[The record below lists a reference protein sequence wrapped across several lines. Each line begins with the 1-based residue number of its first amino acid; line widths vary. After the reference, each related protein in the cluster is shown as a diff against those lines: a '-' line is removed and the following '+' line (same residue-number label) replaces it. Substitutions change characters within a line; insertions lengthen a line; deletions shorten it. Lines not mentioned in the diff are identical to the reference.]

1 MSHGRLNFQKVLL
14 SQHMARLAI
23 VGAGLSGLAAAWSL
37 RSHPIDVIL
46 FEKSRGYSG
55 RAATRG
61 KYGARY
67 DHGANFVTPSSDR
80 VRSLLF
86 DYLPTD
92 SLAQID
98 GEVWT
103 FDDAGQ
109 IEKPTASNG
118 STESWTY
125 DRGISTL
132 GKLIGRRASAQ
143 TLTETR
149 VAHLGRSNGRWTVT
163 DTEAGTHGPFDAV
176 LLTPPAPQTATLLA
190 DTAADLSEE
199 TMIQQVARLS
209 DVVDDV
215 RYHAQFTY
223 VFGFDRTIERVGPYH
238 GLLNADGGHD
248 IAWIGFEHD
257 KPGRAPDGENIIVI
271 QMSPDWTRSRVD
283 ADPDSFLSAA
293 KEGASDVLGVSLK
306 RPTWYDTQ
314 RWRYSM
320 PVESANVDALADGA
334 DVGLF
339 FAGDYVVGVGRIGP
353 AIETGLDAAAR
364 IGDHLV

>member
-1 MSHGRLNFQKVLL
+1 
-14 SQHMARLAI
+14 MARLAI

-37 RSHPIDVIL
+37 RSHPIDITL

-86 DYLPTD
+86 EQLPTD
-92 SLAQID
+92 SLAQIE
-98 GEVWT
+98 GEVWS
-103 FDDAGQ
+103 FDESGR
-109 IEKPTASNG
+109 IEKRSASNG

-125 DRGISTL
+125 ERGVSTL
-132 GKLIGRRASAQ
+132 GKLLGRRTSAQ
-143 TLTETR
+143 TLMETR
-149 VAHLGRSNGRWTVT
+149 VAQLGRSNGRWRVT
-163 DTEAGTHGPFDAV
+163 DTEAGSHGPFDAV
-176 LLTPPAPQTATLLA
+176 LLTPPAPQTATLLK
-190 DTAADLSEE
+190 DTAAALSEGRL
-199 TMIQQVARLS
+199 TDKVASLA
-209 DVVDDV
+209 DVVDEV
-215 RYHAQFTY
+215 RYHAQFAY
-223 VFGFDRTIERVGPYH
+223 VFGFDRTIERAGPYH
-238 GLLNADGGHD
+238 GLLNTDGGHD

-257 KPGRAPDGENIIVI
+257 KPGRASDGENIIVI

-283 ADPDSFLSAA
+283 ADPDSFLPAA
-293 KEGASDVLGVSLK
+293 KEQASDVLGVSLK

-320 PVESANVDALADGA
+320 PAEGANVEALADGA
-334 DVGLF
+334 DAGLF
-339 FAGDYVVGVGRIGP
+339 FAGDYVAGVGRIGP

-364 IGDHLV
+364 IGDHLL